1 MSTLKKDKF
10 LEKKTVE
17 TVICIGGLLLTH
29 DFPNKECLWQSRG
42 LIRV

>member
-29 DFPNKECLWQSRG
+29 DLSRG